1 MWMYSS
7 SIRILLLILI
17 KTDESYNQGMTL
29 KKKVKL
35 SHEQFGS
42 TARYNSGLSCDS
54 PAALRHLQLQQKQ
67 KKKYSIRNILVLKI
81 LKQCYPTIPKH
92 NKNVGFKTG
101 KAEINVFL

>member
-1 MWMYSS
+1 M
-7 SIRILLLILI
+7 
-17 KTDESYNQGMTL
+17 K
-29 KKKVKL
+29 
-35 SHEQFGS
+35 QFRS

-67 KKKYSIRNILVLKI
+67 KKKYSIRNILVLKL